1 MWTAEDACDRPR
13 VGRNDSLFRLAQGG
27 SIDGYRSRDLL
38 SDPEKSSVS
47 GATTVY
53 FLSEDL
59 RPLRTDG
66 IRSIDLTDDNY
77 TVEQSLVRNKYKATD
92 RTGQTVIRGK
102 QKMLKMKEEFPFV
115 DPQGN
120 EVFTVKAAGV
130 IDVAGNYAIIDSATG
145 KK

>member
-1 MWTAEDACDRPR
+1 
-13 VGRNDSLFRLAQGG
+13 
-27 SIDGYRSRDLL
+27 
-38 SDPEKSSVS
+38 
-47 GATTVY
+47 
-53 FLSEDL
+53 
-59 RPLRTDG
+59 
-66 IRSIDLTDDNY
+66 
-77 TVEQSLVRNKYKATD
+77 LVRNKYKATD